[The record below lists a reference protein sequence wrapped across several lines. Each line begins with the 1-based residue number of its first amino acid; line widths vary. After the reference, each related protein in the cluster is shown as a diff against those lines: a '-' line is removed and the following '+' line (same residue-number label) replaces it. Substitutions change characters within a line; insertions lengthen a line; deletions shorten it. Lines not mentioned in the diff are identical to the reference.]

1 MNEMPCFV
9 LIKMLRMYCIYNV
22 IYTQSK
28 NFKKSAQAR
37 MGGNGK
43 RIDNYRK
50 KVTDLYW
57 TT

>member
-1 MNEMPCFV
+1 MGGNVWGKCVGEMC
-9 LIKMLRMYCIYNV
+9 
-22 IYTQSK
+22 
-28 NFKKSAQAR
+28 
-37 MGGNGK
+37 GGNGK